1 MLDAIC
7 WPQTD
12 DAQRLFHGRG
22 HAYPGYEHVNID
34 WYQPLVLITLYREVD
49 EEWLQQ
55 LVDEIS
61 TQMPQAQHI
70 VAQQRYLRDGPFVWL
85 KGEPVEKLVL
95 SEQGQKYWLTLGKQQ
110 NTGIFLDIANG
121 RQWLQQTS
129 QDKSVLNLFAYTCA
143 FSVAAHA
150 GGAKKIVNVDMSRAS
165 LSQGRENHRL
175 NGQDLDRVIF
185 EGVDIFKSF
194 GRLKKHGPYDVI
206 VCDPPTFQK
215 GSVNIERDYQ
225 KIIRRIP
232 QLANPGAELLMCL
245 NAPDLDDEFLKI
257 QMAEHC
263 PDCEFIRRI
272 DNPAVFVEAQQGK
285 GLKALL
291 YRFNPNQS

>member
-1 MLDAIC
+1 MLEAIR
-7 WPQTD
+7 WPENN

-34 WYQPLVLITLYREVD
+34 WYAPLVLITLYRDVSD
-49 EEWLQQ
+49 EWLTQLAQHIAQQ
-55 LVDEIS
+55 L
-61 TQMPQAQHI
+61 PQAQHI
-70 VAQQRYLRDGPFVWL
+70 VAQQRHVRNGPFIWL
-85 KGEPVEKLVL
+85 QGDTVDKLEI
-95 SEQGQKYWLTLGKQQ
+95 SEHQLNYWLTLGKQQ
-110 NTGIFLDIANG
+110 NTGIFLDMANG
-121 RQWLQQTS
+121 RRWLQS
-129 QDKSVLNLFAYTCA
+129 VCRDKSVLNLFAYTCA

-150 GGAKKIVNVDMSRAS
+150 GGAKKIVNVDMSKAS

-175 NGQDLDRVIF
+175 NGQDLERVIF

-215 GSVNIERDYQ
+215 GSVNIEHDYQ

-245 NAPDLDDEFLKI
+245 NAPELDEEFLKA

-263 PDCEFIRRI
+263 PDCQFVKRLA
-272 DNPAVFVEAQQGK
+272 NPEVFVEAQQGK

-291 YRFNPNQS
+291 YTYKP

>member
-1 MLDAIC
+1 MLEAIR
-7 WPQTD
+7 WPQNN

-34 WYQPLVLITLYREVD
+34 WYAPLVLITLYHSVD
-49 EEWLQQ
+49 MTWLEQLANHIQQQ
-55 LVDEIS
+55 L
-61 TQMPQAQHI
+61 PQARQV
-70 VAQQRYLRDGPFVWL
+70 VAQQRYLRDGPFIWL
-85 KGEPVEKLVL
+85 RGEALEKQTLQ
-95 SEQGQKYWLTLGKQQ
+95 EQGMDYWLTLGKQQ
-110 NTGIFLDIANG
+110 NTGIFLDMANG
-121 RQWLQQTS
+121 RRWLRERS
-129 QDKSVLNLFAYTCA
+129 AGKAVLNLFAYTCA

-150 GGAKKIVNVDMSRAS
+150 GGAKKIVNVDMSKAS

-175 NGQDLDRVIF
+175 NSQDLDRVIF

-245 NAPDLDDEFLKI
+245 NAPDLDDEFLKA

-263 PDCEFIRRI
+263 PDSQFIKRLA
-272 DNPAVFVEAQQGK
+272 NPEVFVEAQAGK

-291 YRFNPNQS
+291 FIYNPRT

>member
-1 MLDAIC
+1 MLEAIR
-7 WPQTD
+7 WPENN

-34 WYQPLVLITLYREVD
+34 WYAPLVLITLYRDVSD
-49 EEWLQQ
+49 EWLTQLAQHIAQQ
-55 LVDEIS
+55 L
-61 TQMPQAQHI
+61 PQAQHI
-70 VAQQRYLRDGPFVWL
+70 VAQQRHVRNGPFIWL
-85 KGEPVEKLVL
+85 QGDTVDKLEI
-95 SEQGQKYWLTLGKQQ
+95 SEQQLNYWLTLGKQQ
-110 NTGIFLDIANG
+110 NTGIFLDMANG
-121 RQWLQQTS
+121 RRWLQS
-129 QDKSVLNLFAYTCA
+129 VCRDKSVLNLFAYTCA

-150 GGAKKIVNVDMSRAS
+150 GGAKKIVNVDMSKAS

-175 NGQDLDRVIF
+175 NGQDLERVIF

-245 NAPDLDDEFLKI
+245 NAPDLDEEFLKA

-263 PDCEFIRRI
+263 PDCQFVKRLA
-272 DNPAVFVEAQQGK
+272 NPEVFVEAQQGK

-291 YRFNPNQS
+291 YTYNP

>member
-1 MLDAIC
+1 MLEAIR
-7 WPQTD
+7 WPQNN

-22 HAYPGYEHVNID
+22 HAHPGYEHVNID
-34 WYQPLVLITLYREVD
+34 WYEPLVLITLYRSVD
-49 EEWLQQ
+49 MTWLEQLANHIQQQ
-55 LVDEIS
+55 L
-61 TQMPQAQHI
+61 PQARQV
-70 VAQQRYLRDGPFVWL
+70 VAQQRYLRDGPFIWL
-85 KGEPVEKLVL
+85 RGEALEKQTLQ
-95 SEQGQKYWLTLGKQQ
+95 EQGIDYWLTLGKQQ
-110 NTGIFLDIANG
+110 NTGIFLDMANG
-121 RQWLQQTS
+121 RRWLRECCAG
-129 QDKSVLNLFAYTCA
+129 KSVLNLFAYTCA

-150 GGAKKIVNVDMSRAS
+150 GGAKKIVNVDMSKAS

-175 NGQDLDRVIF
+175 NSQDLDRVIF

-245 NAPDLDDEFLKI
+245 NAPDLDDEFLKA

-263 PDCEFIRRI
+263 PDSQFVKRL
-272 DNPAVFVEAQQGK
+272 DNPEVFVEAQPGK

-291 YRFNPNQS
+291 FTYTPRT

>member
-1 MLDAIC
+1 MLEAIR
-7 WPQTD
+7 WPENN

-22 HAYPGYEHVNID
+22 HAYSGYEHVNID
-34 WYQPLVLITLYREVD
+34 WYAPLVLITLYRDVSD
-49 EEWLQQ
+49 EWLTRLAQHIAQQ
-55 LVDEIS
+55 L
-61 TQMPQAQHI
+61 PQAQHI
-70 VAQQRYLRDGPFVWL
+70 VAQQRHVRNGPFIWL
-85 KGEPVEKLVL
+85 QGDTVDKLEI
-95 SEQGQKYWLTLGKQQ
+95 SEQQLNYWLTLGKQQ
-110 NTGIFLDIANG
+110 NTGIFLDMANG
-121 RQWLQQTS
+121 RRWLQS
-129 QDKSVLNLFAYTCA
+129 VCRDKSVLNLFAYTCA

-150 GGAKKIVNVDMSRAS
+150 GGAKKIVNVDMSKAS

-175 NGQDLDRVIF
+175 NGQDLERVIF

-245 NAPDLDDEFLKI
+245 NAPDLDEEFLKA

-263 PDCEFIRRI
+263 PDCQFVKRLA
-272 DNPAVFVEAQQGK
+272 NPEVFVEAQQGK

-291 YRFNPNQS
+291 YTYNP

>member
-1 MLDAIC
+1 MLEAIR
-7 WPQTD
+7 WPENN

-34 WYQPLVLITLYREVD
+34 WYAPLVLITLYRDVSD
-49 EEWLQQ
+49 EWLTRLAQHIAQQ
-55 LVDEIS
+55 L
-61 TQMPQAQHI
+61 PQAQHI
-70 VAQQRYLRDGPFVWL
+70 VAQQRHVRNGPFIWL
-85 KGEPVEKLVL
+85 QGDTVDKLEI
-95 SEQGQKYWLTLGKQQ
+95 SEQQLNYWLTLGKQQ
-110 NTGIFLDIANG
+110 NTGIFLDMANG
-121 RQWLQQTS
+121 RRWLQS
-129 QDKSVLNLFAYTCA
+129 VCRDKSVQNLFAYTCA

-150 GGAKKIVNVDMSRAS
+150 GGAKKIVNVDMSKAS

-175 NGQDLDRVIF
+175 NGQDLERVIF

-245 NAPDLDDEFLKI
+245 NAPDLDEEFLKA

-263 PDCEFIRRI
+263 PDCQFVKRLA
-272 DNPAVFVEAQQGK
+272 NPEVFVEAQQGK

-291 YRFNPNQS
+291 YTYNP

>member
-1 MLDAIC
+1 MQGD
-7 WPQTD
+7 T
-12 DAQRLFHGRG
+12 
-22 HAYPGYEHVNID
+22 
-34 WYQPLVLITLYREVD
+34 VD
-49 EEWLQQ
+49 KLEISEQQ
-55 LVDEIS
+55 LN
-61 TQMPQAQHI
+61 
-70 VAQQRYLRDGPFVWL
+70 
-85 KGEPVEKLVL
+85 
-95 SEQGQKYWLTLGKQQ
+95 YWLTLGKQQ
-110 NTGIFLDIANG
+110 NTGIFLDMANG
-121 RQWLQQTS
+121 RRWLQS
-129 QDKSVLNLFAYTCA
+129 VCRDKSVLNLFAYTCA

-150 GGAKKIVNVDMSRAS
+150 GGAKKIVNVDMSKAS

-175 NGQDLDRVIF
+175 NGQDLERVIF

-245 NAPDLDDEFLKI
+245 NAPDLDEEFLKA

-263 PDCEFIRRI
+263 PDCQFVKRLA
-272 DNPAVFVEAQQGK
+272 NPEVFVEAQQGK

-291 YRFNPNQS
+291 YTYNP